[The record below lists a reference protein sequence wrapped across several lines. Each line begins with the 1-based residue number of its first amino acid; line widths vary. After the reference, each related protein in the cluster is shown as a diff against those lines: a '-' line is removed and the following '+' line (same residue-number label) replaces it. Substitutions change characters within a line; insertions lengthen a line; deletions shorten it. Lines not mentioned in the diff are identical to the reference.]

1 MLFYDCYIWIFIAFG
16 FISFAWIMLLVWQI
30 IAKVYVKG
38 NMDSNIL
45 KEAIVNRQV
54 GWEAD
59 NGRSRRIR
67 PNKNKFNY
75 RNNNQNRKAENKLQI
90 S

>member
-16 FISFAWIMLLVWQI
+16 FISFGWIMLLVWQI
-30 IAKVYVKG
+30 IAKVYIKG

-54 GWEAD
+54 GWEGD
-59 NGRSRRIR
+59 NGRPRRIR
-67 PNKNKFNY
+67 PNKNKSYY
-75 RNNNQNRKAENKLQI
+75 RNNNQNKKTENKLQI